1 MLNKFIRANKG
12 IHMNQFDE
20 AKQSQYNVIFF
31 TVKILALFFCATP
44 LFSHF
49 FSENISSTTLS
60 MDLSNVL
67 TSLFIL
73 LVITVMWLIMDYRRK
88 RTIVSTSIEISI
100 FYLLCLVSILYS
112 KGYQSYSKFMFI
124 FPIVSYTIEYG
135 IPTGLTLASVS
146 SVTVLAIDLIMYREP
161 GVNPYFQNDI
171 ALSALF
177 LVVAWILGVYKKT
190 ERRHI
195 EELRRYAN
203 IDGLTQVYN
212 HRYFYD
218 TFKTY
223 FEKSVA
229 ENTPLSLIM
238 CDIDYFKAYNDT
250 HGHQQG
256 DTVLYELAQIIKNN
270 IRANDVVCRY
280 GGEEFIVILPNTTQT
295 EAVTVAE
302 KLRSIVYAHEF
313 PGESVLR
320 NGVLTIS
327 SGVAERLKGEDSYTA
342 MIKRVDTAL
351 YRAKF
356 FRKNRVEIYTN
367 VFDHLDSDSN
377 ASDNSIMSV
386 KSLIAII
393 NSRDCYTYN
402 HIERVVYY
410 CEKYADYLNMPP
422 ETKRRLLCGAY
433 LHDLGKINISKQTL
447 LSSDPLT
454 SEQWEEIK
462 RHPTDGADIVKQ
474 LGGLDDTIEMVLQHH
489 EKYDGTG
496 YPAGLKEKQIAYLAR
511 ILTIVDAFDAMT
523 SNRPYKEAISF
534 EKAFHEIL
542 ACKGTHFDPELADL
556 FVAAM
561 SA

>member
-1 MLNKFIRANKG
+1 MLTKANTG
-12 IHMNQFDE
+12 NQMNQFDE
-20 AKQSQYNVIFF
+20 AKQSQYSVIFF

-49 FSENISSTTLS
+49 FRDNISGTTSS
-60 MDLSNVL
+60 MNITNVL

-88 RTIVSTSIEISI
+88 RTIVSTSIEIII
-100 FYLLCLVSILYS
+100 FYIICLVSILYS
-112 KGYQSYSKFMFI
+112 KGHQSYSKFMFI

-135 IPTGLTLASVS
+135 IGLGMTLATVS
-146 SVTVLAIDLIMYREP
+146 SATVLAMDLIMYKEP

-171 ALSALF
+171 ALVALF

-190 ERRHI
+190 ERKHI
-195 EELRRYAN
+195 EELRKYAN

-218 TFKTY
+218 TFKSY

-229 ENTPLSLIM
+229 ESTPLSLIM

-256 DTVLYELAQIIKNN
+256 DMVLFELAQIIKNN

-280 GGEEFIVILPNTTQT
+280 GGEEFIIILPNTTQSD
-295 EAVTVAE
+295 AVTVAE
-302 KLRSIVYAHEF
+302 RLRTIVYEHEF
-313 PGESVLR
+313 PGEGVLR

-327 SGVAERLKGEDSYTA
+327 SGVAERIKGDDSYTA

-367 VFDHLDSDSN
+367 VFDHLAPSNNESDS
-377 ASDNSIMSV
+377 SIMSV

-410 CEKYADYLNMPP
+410 CEKFADYIDMPLDI
-422 ETKRRLLCGAY
+422 KRRLLCGAY
-433 LHDLGKINISKQTL
+433 LHDLGKINITKQTL
-447 LSSDPLT
+447 MSSKPLT
-454 SEQWEEIK
+454 PEQWDEIK

-489 EKYDGTG
+489 EKYNGTG
-496 YPAGLKEKQIAYLAR
+496 YPLGLKGEEISYLAR

-523 SNRPYKEAISF
+523 SNRPYKEAMSF
-534 EKAFHEIL
+534 EKAFAEII
-542 ACKGTHFDPELADL
+542 ACKGAHFDPEIADL

-561 SA
+561 NK